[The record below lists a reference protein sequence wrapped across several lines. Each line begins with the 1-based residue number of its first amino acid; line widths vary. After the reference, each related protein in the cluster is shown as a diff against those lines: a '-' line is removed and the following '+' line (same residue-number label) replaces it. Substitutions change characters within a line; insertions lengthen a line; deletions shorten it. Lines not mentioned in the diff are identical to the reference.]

1 MTMPT
6 DIGVIDLM
14 LDFPSP
20 DQHDWYEFLKPQ
32 LREEFINKLYGIW
45 YNSDSGTVL
54 SVSQTTYRE
63 YIPTPLSV
71 ASGDYLVV
79 STTENGGTIKV
90 LDFTYDGYNAGDTL
104 VEFDFGTI
112 GDNQIQ
118 RRYAGKSWLNYIA
131 AEYLGGGQYRIPF
144 LFAGQ
149 DIFSFD

>member
-1 MTMPT
+1 MKAFGWVAGSILIATSALAQLPS
-6 DIGVIDLM
+6 DIELTTVIDSNAGLN
-14 LDFPSP
+14 SP
-20 DQHDWYEFLKPQ
+20 VVVRAPPD
-32 LREEFINKLYGIW
+32 G
-45 YNSDSGTVL
+45 SGRL
-54 SVSQTTYRE
+54 F
-63 YIPTPLSV
+63 V
-71 ASGDYLVV
+71 A
-79 STTENGGTIKV
+79 ENGGTIKV

-118 RRYAGKSWLNYIA
+118 RRYAGKSWLNYTA